1 MADEL
6 GITHHTIQTDGR
18 SRIKFTGEFG
28 NPTIHIDEDG
38 NDMSS
43 WDETA
48 YDVQRLYEDLSE
60 LITEKREREKLTREQ
75 LSQIKKRNK
84 DRDMIKGLKE
94 DYLCRVNS
102 CLVIRF
108 KNKLSVTNI
117 KNQVTAIEREFTM
130 NEIDELLDLIYA
142 L

>member
-6 GITHHTIQTDGR
+6 GIKHHTIQTDGR

-48 YDVQRLYEDLSE
+48 YDVQNLYEDLYD
-60 LITEKREREKLTREQ
+60 LIEEKKEREKLTREQ
-75 LSQIKKRNK
+75 LNQLKKRNK
-84 DRDMIKGLKE
+84 DRDMIKNLNN

-102 CLVIRF
+102 CLVARF
-108 KNKLSVTNI
+108 KNKFSVTNI

>member
-1 MADEL
+1 
-6 GITHHTIQTDGR
+6 
-18 SRIKFTGEFG
+18 
-28 NPTIHIDEDG
+28 
-38 NDMSS
+38 
-43 WDETA
+43 
-48 YDVQRLYEDLSE
+48 
-60 LITEKREREKLTREQ
+60 
-75 LSQIKKRNK
+75 
-84 DRDMIKGLKE
+84 MIGGLKE

>member
-6 GITHHTIQTDGR
+6 GIKHHTIQTYGR

-28 NPTIHIDEDG
+28 NPTIHIDENG

-48 YDVQRLYEDLSE
+48 YDVQCLYEDLYD
-60 LITEKREREKLTREQ
+60 LIEEKREREKLTPEQ
-75 LSQIKKRNK
+75 LNQIKRRNK

-108 KNKLSVTNI
+108 KNK
-117 KNQVTAIEREFTM
+117 
-130 NEIDELLDLIYA
+130 
-142 L
+142 

>member
-6 GITHHTIQTDGR
+6 GIKHHTIQTDGR

-48 YDVQRLYEDLSE
+48 YDVQCLYEDLYD
-60 LITEKREREKLTREQ
+60 LIEEKREREKLTPEQ
-75 LSQIKKRNK
+75 LNQLKKRNK

>member
-6 GITHHTIQTDGR
+6 GIKHHTIQTDGG
-18 SRIKFTGEFG
+18 SRIKFTGAFG

-38 NDMSS
+38 YDMSS

-75 LSQIKKRNK
+75 LNQLKKRNK
-84 DRDMIKGLKE
+84 DRDMIRGLKE

-108 KNKLSVTNI
+108 KNKFSVTNT
-117 KNQVTAIEREFTM
+117 KNQVTVDREFTM
-130 NEIDELLDLIYA
+130 NEIDELLDLIYT